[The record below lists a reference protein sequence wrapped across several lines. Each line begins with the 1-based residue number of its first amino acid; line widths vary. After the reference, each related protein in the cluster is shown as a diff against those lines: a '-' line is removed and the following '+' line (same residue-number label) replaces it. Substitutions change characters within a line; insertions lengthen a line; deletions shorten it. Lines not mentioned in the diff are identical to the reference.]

1 MATACL
7 LQQLLYNASYMMHC
21 YIINY
26 TTRCKIVQM
35 SSMLFTVHFTNNIYH
50 LKWKC
55 PSVQDFYPQC
65 SIFIWQHCNKNTGIF
80 LPPRLIII
88 LCIRKLG
95 VIHLLVN
102 YSPPEDIPVIV
113 EGSSQSSR
121 LWQCVQIGLQV
132 LRGEPAAFPPDP
144 RAAAGKQGLQ
154 SLQRRERANTGV
166 SLCDCLV
173 QFDPENIYRGTSAS
187 V

>member
-21 YIINY
+21 YTINY

-35 SSMLFTVHFTNNIYH
+35 SSMLFTVHFTNNIYQ
-50 LKWKC
+50 LKWKW
-55 PSVQDFYPQC
+55 PSMQYFHMAALQLKHWNISSTT
-65 SIFIWQHCNKNTGIF
+65 SISNPLYKKIW
-80 LPPRLIII
+80 
-88 LCIRKLG
+88 G

-144 RAAAGKQGLQ
+144 RAAAGEQGLQ